1 VSASGRDLERALC
14 GLLSFHVFQIGETTA
29 ICMTALEKEGP
40 LDTRQL
46 AMRVFR
52 AKGFS
57 ETDKVLA
64 QTIALRV
71 VQTLRMRA
79 RRGKV
84 ESVART
90 KGVCIWRIPKGPWM
104 ATELPL

>member
-1 VSASGRDLERALC
+1 
-14 GLLSFHVFQIGETTA
+14 
-29 ICMTALEKEGP
+29 M
-40 LDTRQL
+40 
-46 AMRVFR
+46 
-52 AKGFS
+52 
-57 ETDKVLA
+57 LA

-71 VQTLRMRA
+71 VQTLRQRA

-104 ATELPL
+104 PTELPL